1 MRTFLIILLILSGK
15 NLAKAQT
22 LDKFSIDNGGASISS
37 GGIELI
43 YNLGEV
49 NIAERL
55 SPAAELSEGFVR
67 SDDRILISARVFLQ
81 GPLLSPITPGL
92 MNDDLRILGY
102 LPTNSPFPGGS
113 DIEPGVLNVSGN
125 DAIVDWVYISIRDS
139 NNLSLDIAGTPALLQ
154 RDGDV
159 VATDGISAV
168 VLTRPHKDY
177 LVVIFHR
184 NHLGVMSDSSI
195 NLSEVPAQIDFTS
208 NSFPTYGSN
217 AQVQMPS
224 GDMALWAGDTNFS
237 RSIRFSGANNDTNV
251 IKDFILADPANGFN
265 SVTFSSMG
273 YLNTDLNLDGIAR
286 FSGAGNDSNLIKD
299 NVLTHPGNGF
309 NNVTYIINSTVPSN
323 NN

>member
-1 MRTFLIILLILSGK
+1 MRTLIIFSILCGFHGALI
-15 NLAKAQT
+15 AQT
-22 LDKFSIDNGGASISS
+22 IEKSSIDSGGLATTS
-37 GGIELI
+37 GGIEI
-43 YNLGEV
+43 QYTLGEV
-49 NIAERL
+49 MIGEL
-55 SPAAELSEGFVR
+55 STPELSISEGFIGA
-67 SDDRILISARVFLQ
+67 SPRIQLEVKVFLQ

-92 MNDDLRILGY
+92 MNDDLRVLGY
-102 LPTNSPFPGGS
+102 LPTTSPFPGGS
-113 DIEPGVLNVSGN
+113 DIDPAILNVSGN

-139 NNLSLDIAGTPALLQ
+139 NDLSLDVGGTPALLQ

-159 VATDGISAV
+159 VATDGVSAI
-168 VLTRPHKDY
+168 VLSRPQKDY
-177 LVVIFHR
+177 HVVIVHR
-184 NHLGVMSDSSI
+184 NHLGVMTASGI

-217 AQVQMPS
+217 AQIQMPS
-224 GDMALWAGDTNFS
+224 GDMALWSGDTNFS

-273 YLNTDLNLDGIAR
+273 YLNTDLNLDGISR
-286 FSGAGNDSNLIKD
+286 FSGAGNDSNILKD
-299 NVLTHPGNGF
+299 NVLSHPENGF